1 MKFHYKM
8 PSPIGFQLAPML
20 DIVFLLLVFFIVTQ
34 TFEDDEPDLS
44 INLPSAETPKPGE
57 NVSNEIIVNIRK
69 DGTVV
74 INRQQYTMPQLED
87 KLFSVARLDKTM
99 LVRIRVDEMDA
110 CLKAGLNNVSFSTRP
125 PVPSSINVSNS
136 QAS

>member
-74 INRQQYTMPQLED
+74 INRQPYTMPQLED
-87 KLFSVARLDKTM
+87 KLFFCRPVGQNYARPYP
-99 LVRIRVDEMDA
+99 R
-110 CLKAGLNNVSFSTRP
+110 G
-125 PVPSSINVSNS
+125 
-136 QAS
+136 